1 VRKTEKL
8 LLETKKA
15 SIKVIREH
23 TDALEE
29 STESSQRLT
38 KTFNG
43 LHRATAGFIGA
54 LVGLG
59 ASFTNE
65 LVNGSDRLSDFT
77 KHIPVFGTVFTPL
90 VKFIE
95 TTVDNF
101 RMLSSVGAAFGNSLE
116 ELRRTA
122 AMARLPLDEF
132 TALIQNNSERLIFL
146 GSTVSDGARRF
157 AEIAGELRGNDGLFG
172 ALKAMGFTTEEV
184 NEGLANY
191 INLQGRLGSLQQR
204 SNSQLVAGAAEYL
217 MQMDRL
223 AKVTGRQ
230 RQEIERDL
238 ERLSLDAGVRTLEQ
252 NLEQMFGDDS
262 QEVRNFRA
270 NLGLI
275 SSLPAEM
282 QDAARSMML
291 GLPTEDAAKL
301 MALGG
306 EELNRALQAA
316 AEGADPDILRR
327 ALAATAENISRTLP
341 DGRSAATLIEGFRRI
356 DPALAAIYDYAFQ
369 FRRLGEADLDA
380 AVAEQ
385 AQRDGIIEN
394 LTRFDD
400 RIRDIRTTIQT
411 ALIESGIFELLATS
425 VSSLAGLINGPEGMS
440 AIRNGI
446 ESMTNFFAG
455 FIDDIT
461 TMGFWS
467 AITNAFVDLAM
478 NTWREISLR
487 LFGGTRDT
495 SDQQSEIN
503 NRIQNLESR
512 RSEIA
517 SASRS
522 GTGTDEQRRDLAAL
536 DAQIEQLRLRS
547 ASLADQHGAEVEGV
561 LSRMFSN
568 LFNGSNHREIEE
580 SLAPINEAIGNLEE
594 QRNRLLAQGEFEIAN
609 ENTGAELERIN
620 QELRELNE
628 QRDTISA
635 ERQSGFLSEL
645 FTLENMFS
653 TGGVLLLG
661 LAAGAAAI
669 ALIGTKAALVAV
681 AIGFTAGGIGYLLE
695 NLKPVIDSV
704 FTGMATVIDSVGEN
718 IQGIMDS
725 LSGGFTSTIEALTP
739 MMERVFDGIGSIID
753 SLGENIQGI
762 MDSLSGGFTSTIEAL
777 TPMME
782 RVFDGIGSI
791 IDSLGENIQGI
802 MDSFSGG
809 FTSAVE
815 ALTPMMER
823 VFDGIG
829 STIDSVG
836 GNIQGIIDSFSGG
849 FTSAVEAL
857 TPMMERVFDG
867 IGSIIDSLGEN
878 IQGVMDSFSGGFTS
892 AVEALTPMMERVFDG
907 IGSIIDSLG
916 ENIQGIMDS
925 FSGGFTSAVEAL
937 TPMIGRVFDGIG
949 STIDSVGGN
958 IQGII
963 DSLSG
968 GFTSAVQE
976 LTPMIGRVFDGIGS
990 TIDSVGGNIQGIID
1004 SLSGGFT
1011 SAVQELTPLVNTV
1024 FNGISEV
1031 IESVGGTIQNTITS
1045 ITDGISNIIGRI
1057 TDFRTAGT
1065 DATTNQIERLSQI
1078 ESERL
1083 VAAAEGINAIKTA
1096 LEGFGPGVTGIL
1108 GSIGSIFSGESA
1120 EERQTSTFERL
1131 ANLGPGLTETGQAL
1145 NEIASI
1151 EGLSENINS
1160 LSENLNSRSLRN
1172 YNSELRTMLEI
1183 LRQINDELSR
1193 DTRRTNWRGQVVDQS
1208 ETANPAASMLSQGTG
1223 SSSGTESRLDRLNTT
1238 MSELLRVAQEQLSVL
1253 SNIEDNTDDMSGGDI
1268 SLGGITVF
1276 RGGR

>member
-1 VRKTEKL
+1 LVQETIVTNVGEDDKSSLASEATLLDLLDVMEKMAKASGADPAAARAKTEKL

-15 SIKVIREH
+15 SITVIREH

-29 STESSQRLT
+29 STESSRRLT

-43 LHRATAGFIGA
+43 LYSATAGLIGG

-65 LVNGSDRLSDFT
+65 LINGSDRLSDFT
-77 KHIPVFGTVFTPL
+77 RHIPVFGSVFTPL

-132 TALIQNNSERLIFL
+132 SLLIQNNSERLIFL

-191 INLQGRLGSLQQR
+191 INLQGRLGRIQGR
-204 SNSQLVAGAAEYL
+204 SNAELATGAAEYL
-217 MQMDRL
+217 HQLDRL
-223 AKVTGRQ
+223 SKVTGRQ
-230 RQEIERDL
+230 RSEIEKEL
-238 ERLSLDAGVRTLEQ
+238 ERLNLDAGVRALEQ
-252 NLEQMFGDDS
+252 QLIDQHGANSEQ
-262 QEVRNFRA
+262 VRNFREA
-270 NLGLI
+270 QMQI
-275 SSLPAEM
+275 VALPADL
-282 QDAARSMML
+282 QDAARSMLL
-291 GLPTEDAAKL
+291 GLPTDEAARL
-301 MALGG
+301 MATGG
-306 EELNRALQAA
+306 NELYEALQEIAR
-316 AEGADPDILRR
+316 GADPQILRD
-327 ALAATAENISRTLP
+327 AFVAT
-341 DGRSAATLIEGFRRI
+341 GRNLQEFVGTGPGSAQLIEGFRRAGI
-356 DPALAAIYDYAFQ
+356 SFFDYSQ
-369 FRRLGEADLDA
+369 DLIRLGQSNLDDA
-380 AVAEQ
+380 RVEQ
-385 AQRDGIIEN
+385 ARRDGIIEN

-400 RIRDIRTTIQT
+400 RIRDIRATIQE
-411 ALIESGIFELLATS
+411 ALIKSGVFELLATS
-425 VSSLAGLINGPEGMS
+425 VSSLAGLINGPEGMA

-455 FIDDIT
+455 FIEDIS

-478 NTWREISLR
+478 NIWEEISLR

-495 SDQQSEIN
+495 SDQQNEIN
-503 NRIQNLESR
+503 DRIRNLESQ
-512 RSEIA
+512 RSGLA
-517 SASRS
+517 SAFQS
-522 GTGTDEQRRDLAAL
+522 GTETDEERRELAAL
-536 DAQIEQLRLRS
+536 DAQVEQLRLRS
-547 ASLADQHGAEVEGV
+547 ASLAAQHGEEVEGV
-561 LSRMFSN
+561 LSGMFSN

-580 SLAPINEAIGNLEE
+580 ALAPVTDEIRNLEE
-594 QRNRLLAQGEFEIAN
+594 QRNQLISQGEFGIVD
-609 ENTGAELERIN
+609 ENTSAELERIS
-620 QELRELNE
+620 QRLRELNE
-628 QRDTISA
+628 QRNEIDS

-645 FTLENMFS
+645 LSLENIFS

-681 AIGFTAGGIGYLLE
+681 AIGFAAGGIGYLLE

-704 FTGMATVIDSVGEN
+704 FDGMATVIDSVGEN
-718 IQGIMDS
+718 IQGIIDS
-725 LSGGFTSTIEALTP
+725 LSGGFTSAVQALTP
-739 MMERVFDGIGSIID
+739 MID
-753 SLGENIQGI
+753 I
-762 MDSLSGGFTSTIEAL
+762 
-777 TPMME
+777 
-782 RVFDGIGSI
+782 
-791 IDSLGENIQGI
+791 
-802 MDSFSGG
+802 
-809 FTSAVE
+809 
-815 ALTPMMER
+815 

-829 STIDSVG
+829 STIDS
-836 GNIQGIIDSFSGG
+836 
-849 FTSAVEAL
+849 
-857 TPMMERVFDG
+857 
-867 IGSIIDSLGEN
+867 IGE
-878 IQGVMDSFSGGFTS
+878 
-892 AVEALTPMMERVFDG
+892 
-907 IGSIIDSLG
+907 
-916 ENIQGIMDS
+916 
-925 FSGGFTSAVEAL
+925 
-937 TPMIGRVFDGIG
+937 
-949 STIDSVGGN
+949 N

-976 LTPMIGRVFDGIGS
+976 LTPMIDIVFDGIGS
-990 TIDSVGGNIQGIID
+990 TIDSIGENIQGIID

-1011 SAVQELTPLVNTV
+1011 SAVQELTPMIDTV

-1031 IESVGGTIQNTITS
+1031 IDSVGGTIQNTITS

-1083 VAAAEGINAIKTA
+1083 VAAAEGITAMKSA
-1096 LEGFGPGVTGIL
+1096 LEGFGTGASGTL
-1108 GSIGSIFSGESA
+1108 DRIGSFFGRQTT
-1120 EERQTSTFERL
+1120 EERQASSFERL
-1131 ANLGPGLTETGQAL
+1131 ASLGPGLAEVSRAL
-1145 NEIASI
+1145 NEIVSI
-1151 EGLSENINS
+1151 ENLGENVNS
-1160 LSENLNSRSLRN
+1160 LAENLNSRSLRN

-1193 DTRRTNWRGQVVDQS
+1193 DTRRTNWRGQVVDPS
-1208 ETANPAASMLSQGTG
+1208 ETANPAASALSQGMG

-1253 SNIEDNTDDMSGGDI
+1253 ADIEDNTDDMSGDI
-1268 SLGGITVF
+1268 SMGGMTAF

>member
-1 VRKTEKL
+1 LVQETIVTNVGEDDKSSLASEATLLDLLDVMEKMAKASGADPAAARAKTEKL

-15 SIKVIREH
+15 SITVIREH

-29 STESSQRLT
+29 STESSRRLT

-43 LHRATAGFIGA
+43 LYSATAGLIGG

-59 ASFTNE
+59 ASFINE

-77 KHIPVFGTVFTPL
+77 RHIPVFGTVFTPL

-101 RMLSSVGAAFGNSLE
+101 RTLSSVGAAFGNSLE

-122 AMARLPLDEF
+122 ALARLPLDEF
-132 TALIQNNSERLIFL
+132 SSLIQNNSERLIFL

-275 SSLPAEM
+275 SSLPVEM

-306 EELNRALQAA
+306 EELNQALQAA

-341 DGRSAATLIEGFRRI
+341 DGRSAATLIEGFRRV

-380 AVAEQ
+380 AVVEQ

-400 RIRDIRTTIQT
+400 RIRDIRATIQE
-411 ALIESGIFELLATS
+411 ALIESGVFELLATS
-425 VSSLAGLINGPEGMS
+425 VSSLAGLINGPAGMA

-455 FIDDIT
+455 FIEDIS

-478 NTWREISLR
+478 NIWEEISLR

-495 SDQQSEIN
+495 SDQQNEIN
-503 NRIQNLESR
+503 DRIRNLESQ
-512 RSEIA
+512 RSGLA
-517 SASRS
+517 SAFQS
-522 GTGTDEQRRDLAAL
+522 GTETDEERRELAAL
-536 DAQIEQLRLRS
+536 DTQVEQLRMRS
-547 ASLADQHGAEVEGV
+547 ASLAEQHNQPVEGI
-561 LSRMFSN
+561 FSG
-568 LFNGSNHREIEE
+568 LVGDLI
-580 SLAPINEAIGNLEE
+580 
-594 QRNRLLAQGEFEIAN
+594 
-609 ENTGAELERIN
+609 
-620 QELRELNE
+620 
-628 QRDTISA
+628 
-635 ERQSGFLSEL
+635 
-645 FTLENMFS
+645 TLENILLGGAIV
-653 TGGVLLLG
+653 GGVTLLG
-661 LAAGAAAI
+661 LALATVGVKAAI
-669 ALIGTKAALVAV
+669 VAG
-681 AIGFTAGGIGYLLE
+681 AIGFGAYGLSSLMQSLEPIIETIGETFTNVFETLPDIINSVSNAVSGIITSVDVLLTNSVSALTE
-695 NLKPVIDSV
+695 LFRSV
-704 FTGMATVIDSVGEN
+704 FGDI
-718 IQGIMDS
+718 
-725 LSGGFTSTIEALTP
+725 GGF
-739 MMERVFDGIGSIID
+739 
-753 SLGENIQGI
+753 
-762 MDSLSGGFTSTIEAL
+762 
-777 TPMME
+777 
-782 RVFDGIGSI
+782 
-791 IDSLGENIQGI
+791 
-802 MDSFSGG
+802 
-809 FTSAVE
+809 
-815 ALTPMMER
+815 
-823 VFDGIG
+823 
-829 STIDSVG
+829 
-836 GNIQGIIDSFSGG
+836 
-849 FTSAVEAL
+849 
-857 TPMMERVFDG
+857 
-867 IGSIIDSLGEN
+867 
-878 IQGVMDSFSGGFTS
+878 
-892 AVEALTPMMERVFDG
+892 
-907 IGSIIDSLG
+907 
-916 ENIQGIMDS
+916 
-925 FSGGFTSAVEAL
+925 
-937 TPMIGRVFDGIG
+937 
-949 STIDSVGGN
+949 IDSVGGN

-976 LTPMIGRVFDGIGS
+976 LTPMID
-990 TIDSVGGNIQGIID
+990 
-1004 SLSGGFT
+1004 
-1011 SAVQELTPLVNTV
+1011 TV
-1024 FNGISEV
+1024 FNGIGEV
-1031 IESVGGTIQNTITS
+1031 IDSVGGTIQNTITS

-1083 VAAAEGINAIKTA
+1083 VAAAEGINAIKAA

-1131 ANLGPGLTETGQAL
+1131 ANLGPGLTETGRAL

-1151 EGLSENINS
+1151 EGLSENVNS

-1208 ETANPAASMLSQGTG
+1208 ETANPAASVLSQGMG

-1253 SNIEDNTDDMSGGDI
+1253 ADIEDNTDGMSGDI

-1276 RGGR
+1276 RDGR